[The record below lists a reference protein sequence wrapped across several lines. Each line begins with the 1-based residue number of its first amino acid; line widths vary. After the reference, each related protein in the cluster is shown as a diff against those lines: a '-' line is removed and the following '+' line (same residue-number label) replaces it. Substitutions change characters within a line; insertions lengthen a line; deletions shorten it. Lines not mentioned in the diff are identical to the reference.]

1 MDEVTVYRSWDEP
14 LADMAVG
21 LLCAEGLHARKVS
34 GITRSVYPL
43 TYDGLGEIEV
53 RVPSDEAQNAEE
65 IIAARFSENDSPD
78 EMN

>member
-21 LLCAEGLHARKVS
+21 LLCAEGLNARKLT

-43 TYDGLGEIEV
+43 TFDGLGEIEV
-53 RVPSDEAQNAEE
+53 RVPFDEANKAEE
-65 IIAARFSENDSPD
+65 IIAARFSENDSSD
-78 EMN
+78 ETN

>member
-21 LLCAEGLHARKVS
+21 LLCAEGLNARKVS

-43 TYDGLGEIEV
+43 NYDGLGEIEV
-53 RVPSDEAQNAEE
+53 RVPSDQAQKAEE
-65 IIAARFSENDSPD
+65 ILAARFSDYDSPG
-78 EMN
+78 ELN